1 MSSSGLDCPKL
12 WLFLVGCL
20 VVKYLLRP
28 NFGHFTGVK
37 LELNLGHK
45 LGLKLELNLV
55 HQLGFKLGFNLGI
68 WTQAETKEL
77 S

>member
-28 NFGHFTGVK
+28 YFGHFTGFK
-37 LELNLGHK
+37 LVLMLVHK